1 MSPIAMTPIAISPID
16 ISPFQEAVT
25 NRTERLRQLRQT
37 TKIFG
42 WFCTYTPVEM
52 IHAAGFVPVRVS
64 GGATRIEKANTL
76 VPSFVCPY
84 LRASLVH
91 ALNGRYDYLA
101 GVITAYT
108 CDAACGMIN
117 IWEENV
123 PAEFFQT
130 IPLPYHT
137 NAPATEFFR
146 ETMRELAE
154 GLTAAGG
161 AVDDSSL
168 ARSLDLFGEIRA
180 SLREL
185 YELRYDNRLALSG
198 REFYTVLEAC
208 LCLPPEE
215 SLPLMTALVRSAQE
229 GNTSSRPG
237 IPILISGSLIED
249 MRIFDAVEK
258 AGGRTAADDLCTG
271 YRFIEPA
278 DGSGPTPMDR
288 LIDRYQRRFPCPARS
303 VVGERTDPIRGLIE
317 RSGARGIVFF
327 FQKFCTPHLA
337 DYPALREDLKTSEIP
352 MLLVEMEET
361 GINEGQLTTRLE
373 GFFEMIGA

>member
-1 MSPIAMTPIAISPID
+1 
-16 ISPFQEAVT
+16 
-25 NRTERLRQLRQT
+25 
-37 TKIFG
+37 
-42 WFCTYTPVEM
+42 M

-84 LRASLVH
+84 LRASLEH
-91 ALNGRYDYLA
+91 AMNGRYDYLA

-137 NAPATEFFR
+137 NATCDRRSSARRCVSSPRGLPRPAGPSTIHPSR
-146 ETMRELAE
+146 APWICSGR
-154 GLTAAGG
+154 
-161 AVDDSSL
+161 S
-168 ARSLDLFGEIRA
+168 AR

-198 REFYTVLEAC
+198 REFYTVLEAG

-215 SLPLMTALVRSAQE
+215 YLPLMTALVKSARE
-229 GNTSSRPG
+229 GNTSGRPG

-258 AGGRTAADDLCTG
+258 AGGQ
-271 YRFIEPA
+271 
-278 DGSGPTPMDR
+278 DR
-288 LIDRYQRRFPCPARS
+288 GRRPVHRVP
-303 VVGERTDPIRGLIE
+303 L
-317 RSGARGIVFF
+317 
-327 FQKFCTPHLA
+327 
-337 DYPALREDLKTSEIP
+337 Y
-352 MLLVEMEET
+352 
-361 GINEGQLTTRLE
+361 
-373 GFFEMIGA
+373 

>member
-1 MSPIAMTPIAISPID
+1 MAPID
-16 ISPFQEAVT
+16 ISPFQDAVT
-25 NRTERLRQLRQT
+25 NRIERLRRLRRT

-42 WFCTYTPVEM
+42 WLCTYTPVEL
-52 IHAAGFVPVRVS
+52 IHAAGFVPARIS
-64 GGATRIEKANTL
+64 GGTTRIDRANTL
-76 VPSFVCPY
+76 APSFVCPY
-84 LRASLVH
+84 LRASLEH
-91 ALNGRYDYLA
+91 AMAGRYDYLS
-101 GVITAYT
+101 GVVTSYT

-123 PAEFFQT
+123 PAELFRT
-130 IPLPYHT
+130 IPLPYHA
-137 NAPATEFFR
+137 NEPATTFFR
-146 ETMRELAE
+146 ETMREFVESLA
-154 GLTAAGG
+154 AVGG

-168 ARSLDLFGEIRA
+168 ARSLDLFAEIRTLLGA
-180 SLREL
+180 L

-208 LCLPPEE
+208 LGLPPEE
-215 SLPLMTALVRSAQE
+215 SLPLMTALVASARA
-229 GNTSSRPG
+229 GNSSGRPG

-249 MRIFDAVEK
+249 MRIYDAVEK
-258 AGGRTAADDLCTG
+258 AGGRVAADDLCTG
-271 YRFIEPA
+271 YRFIQPA

-317 RSGARGIVFF
+317 RSGARGVVFL

-337 DYPALREDLKTSEIP
+337 DYPALREDLKPTGIP
-352 MLLVEMEET
+352 TLLIEMEET